1 VHIKVEDSTSGEETD
16 GEGDGDGEEA
26 TGGEGDGERWDEE
39 EEDEEEAE
47 DGRQQREQQMQSP
60 GANFEGRIVSG
71 AGAVALPR
79 RARLPPGSYADTAVE
94 PDTEDDFEE
103 EEEEEE
109 WGADEKEEEAEPRD
123 ERTHVPG
130 AKLKGGSQ
138 AVCPPSLRPKERSAP
153 GPGSQRGQLLRAPG
167 RVADNTV
174 QEPEEEVGEAGF
186 APGLMLRGGG
196 GHGGSSRFAGV
207 SWKMNRNKWQAVYK
221 KLHLGSHTTEEAAA
235 RAYSKYLEDG
245 VAPTPRAG
253 SSQFKGVIWHKS
265 RTNGRHV
272 AKGYTWD
279 ITRRRRMRRAH
290 TANTSRTE
298 SILFNTEQPPARSS
312 RVFTGTRARTN
323 GRRNARGHTWAITS
337 RRKTRRGH
345 TTPKLG
351 ASGAPSMSSRPSEP
365 RALARAQAPV
375 RGLSALRRRHRRLLR
390 RASIRSALLRRHRR
404 LPRIARTCSCRK
416 LWVRRTGA
424 ALQQRGK
431 RI

>member
-1 VHIKVEDSTSGEETD
+1 MTRTKDNVPRGSEGGDELAAAPTPAPYLNSGSFGGAPGGSWGPGGSAEAPIIKKEQEEEETLGQLRDRLGPGLRRVPGPRAIFVHIKVEDSTSGEETD

-174 QEPEEEVGEAGF
+174 
-186 APGLMLRGGG
+186 
-196 GHGGSSRFAGV
+196 
-207 SWKMNRNKWQAVYK
+207 
-221 KLHLGSHTTEEAAA
+221 
-235 RAYSKYLEDG
+235 
-245 VAPTPRAG
+245 
-253 SSQFKGVIWHKS
+253 
-265 RTNGRHV
+265 
-272 AKGYTWD
+272 
-279 ITRRRRMRRAH
+279 
-290 TANTSRTE
+290 
-298 SILFNTEQPPARSS
+298 
-312 RVFTGTRARTN
+312 
-323 GRRNARGHTWAITS
+323 
-337 RRKTRRGH
+337 
-345 TTPKLG
+345 
-351 ASGAPSMSSRPSEP
+351 
-365 RALARAQAPV
+365 
-375 RGLSALRRRHRRLLR
+375 
-390 RASIRSALLRRHRR
+390 
-404 LPRIARTCSCRK
+404 
-416 LWVRRTGA
+416 
-424 ALQQRGK
+424 
-431 RI
+431 